1 MKREVRYERRHSAD
15 RMEAAL
21 LGVTAVAFF
30 GGIFT
35 LLLYG
40 WLAGLAMW
48 ILSALAFALSR
59 LFELIGELFAALDE
73 AGGGAKSRA
82 AGEAPGWHA
91 DVLQQTADRVR
102 DGGEGVHG

>member
-1 MKREVRYERRHSAD
+1 
-15 RMEAAL
+15 MEAAL
-21 LGVTAVAFF
+21 LVVTAVAFF

-35 LLLYG
+35 LLHYG

-73 AGGGAKSRA
+73 AGEGTTPRG
-82 AGEAPGWHA
+82 AGESPGWHA
-91 DVLQQTADRVR
+91 QALQETADRVR
-102 DGGEGVHG
+102 DGR

>member
-1 MKREVRYERRHSAD
+1 
-15 RMEAAL
+15 MEAAL

-35 LLLYG
+35 LLHYG

-73 AGGGAKSRA
+73 AGGGSKSRS
-82 AGEAPGWHA
+82 AGQSPGWHA
-91 DVLQQTADRVR
+91 QALQETADRVR
-102 DGGEGVHG
+102 DGGEGIRDSEDAKEELRRRMK

>member
-1 MKREVRYERRHSAD
+1 
-15 RMEAAL
+15 MEAAL

-35 LLLYG
+35 LLHYG

-59 LFELIGELFAALDE
+59 LFELIGELFRALDE
-73 AGGGAKSRA
+73 AGEGTTPRG
-82 AGEAPGWHA
+82 AGESPGWHA
-91 DVLQQTADRVR
+91 QALQETADRVR